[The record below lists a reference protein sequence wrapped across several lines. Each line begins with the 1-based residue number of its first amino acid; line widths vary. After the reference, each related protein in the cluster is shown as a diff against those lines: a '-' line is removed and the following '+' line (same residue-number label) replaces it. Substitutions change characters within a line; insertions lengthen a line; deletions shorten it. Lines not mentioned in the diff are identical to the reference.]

1 MFINVLPVLHIY
13 NSEAYMK
20 IMYCFGLY
28 TLQFSLLLY
37 GAAMLLKFFD
47 VKF

>member
-20 IMYCFGLY
+20 IMYASELY
-28 TLQFSLLLY
+28 ALQFSLLLY
-37 GAAMLLKFFD
+37 GAAMLLNFFD